1 LERLNLIIKNKDELI
16 QNGESPTDREARS
29 LLLES
34 LEFALKE
41 INPYRLIKSQIKYN
55 DEKLNIM
62 DTYFNLN
69 KFDNIFVIGGGKA
82 SGSMAQALEEILNN
96 KITDG
101 IVNVPKGT
109 EKKYSTDII
118 KLHGSSHP
126 IPSQNGVSGVE
137 RMMDLVKKANENDL
151 IICLISGGGSALMPF
166 PIDEV
171 TLDEKQSITKK
182 LLLAGANIN
191 ELNAVRKHLS
201 KFKGGWLAK
210 KAHPATLIGLI
221 LSDVVGDP
229 LDVIASGPTVPD
241 TSRFKDAIFVLDKY
255 DIWKDVSNS
264 IKEYFKNGEKGFIS
278 DTPKPN
284 ESIFQK
290 VQNFIIGN
298 NRLACLKVEKKLK
311 SMRVDTHFLTSFLE
325 GESRHAGLFY
335 SALVLENY
343 SNRNNFSNPQAII
356 MGGETTVTVVGKGRG
371 GRNQEAILSAATK
384 ICGLEGVAIASIG
397 TDGIDGPTDAAGS
410 IADGKSLLR
419 AEEKDLSPYDSIRN
433 NDSYNFFNR
442 INDLIFTGLTGTN
455 VNDIA
460 AIIVMPNRD

>member
-1 LERLNLIIKNKDELI
+1 
-16 QNGESPTDREARS
+16 
-29 LLLES
+29 
-34 LEFALKE
+34 
-41 INPYRLIKSQIKYN
+41 
-55 DEKLNIM
+55 
-62 DTYFNLN
+62 
-69 KFDNIFVIGGGKA
+69 
-82 SGSMAQALEEILNN
+82 MAQALEEILND

-101 IVNVPKGT
+101 VVNVPKESEG
-109 EKKYSTDII
+109 KYNTDII

-137 RMMDLVKKANENDL
+137 KMMSLVKEANENDL

-166 PIDEV
+166 PIDEI
-171 TLDEKQSITKK
+171 TLEEKQIITKK

-201 KFKGGWLAK
+201 KFKGGGLAK
-210 KAHPATLIGLI
+210 KSHPATLIGLI

-241 TSRFKDAIFVLDKY
+241 TSRFKDAIFVLNKY
-255 DIWKDVSNS
+255 NIWKDMSNS
-264 IKEYFKNGEKGFIS
+264 IKKYFKNGEKGSIS

-284 ESIFQK
+284 DAIFQK
-290 VQNFIIGN
+290 VHNFIIGN
-298 NRLACLKVEKKLK
+298 NRLACLTVEEKLK
-311 SMRVDTHFLTSFLE
+311 SMKVDTYFLTSFLE
-325 GESRHAGLFY
+325 GESRYAGLFY
-335 SALVLENY
+335 SALALENY
-343 SNRNNFSNPQAII
+343 SNRNNFSNPKAFII
-356 MGGETTVTVVGKGRG
+356 GGETTVTVVGKGKG

-384 ICGLEGVAIASIG
+384 IYGLDGVAIASIG

-460 AIIVMPNRD
+460 VIIVMPNRD